1 MKKGEEESEGKIIQ
15 KRIKKIMGEDSTR
28 KKKSFKH

>member
-15 KRIKKIMGEDSTR
+15 KRIKKIMGEDSKAKER
-28 KKKSFKH
+28 KC